1 MYELPNSVIN
11 SLPIPIAIPIKSK
24 FEQYSLLHTR
34 FDPPQN
40 SPPSMW
46 KMRLNK
52 RVGKG
57 VSQGVLP
64 PNDKKNSTI
73 SNPKGSAFSNP
84 VIDNNGVKPR
94 PIV

>member
-1 MYELPNSVIN
+1 MYELPNSNTIII
-11 SLPIPIAIPIKSK
+11 SLPIAIPTKSK
-24 FEQYSLLHTR
+24 LEQYSLLHTR

-40 SPPSMW
+40 SPPSLW

-64 PNDKKNSTI
+64 PNDKKGFAI
-73 SNPKGSAFSNP
+73 SNPG
-84 VIDNNGVKPR
+84 IENNGVKPR
-94 PIV
+94 PII